1 MVNNQSYILC
11 GVVPWELKQRRR
23 WRERKRQKNGRFRLA
38 KQSIQPV
45 RIHLQKKNA
54 KNLTNWTRWNKRDY
68 VWNSA
73 TSLIK
78 WRFRSSRRFCCLKG
92 SNENGK
98 KNDWF
103 KVSKKKQLWTCIT
116 RFCTFLS
123 RHCTTTSWK
132 CLISRFVEDGN
143 TKKQLSCTFP
153 KLCYS
158 PLEFNSTK
166 ICQRTFAKFLEME

>member
-98 KNDWF
+98 KSDRF
-103 KVSKKKQLWTCIT
+103 KVSKKKTTLDLHHAFLYISKPSLHDYIVKMPNFT
-116 RFCTFLS
+116 FCRGWEHKKTTFLYFS
-123 RHCTTTSWK
+123 
-132 CLISRFVEDGN
+132 
-143 TKKQLSCTFP
+143 
-153 KLCYS
+153 
-158 PLEFNSTK
+158 
-166 ICQRTFAKFLEME
+166 